1 MRKYNQTLHIAVFIF
16 VSMLMVF
23 IPCSAADQAF
33 SARDLTYITEQFP
46 PYNYQEDGKL
56 QGISVDL
63 LEMAWTENGRRSE
76 QERHQAFALDGW
88 LSKNFERK

>member
-1 MRKYNQTLHIAVFIF
+1 MSMMFNKGWEFIRKYNQT
-16 VSMLMVF
+16 MLMFF
-23 IPCSAADQAF
+23 IPCSSADQAF

-63 LEMAWTENGRRSE
+63 LEMAW
-76 QERHQAFALDGW
+76 ERMGVNLMDKSN
-88 LSKNFERK
+88 LSRF